1 MLFFMLKLDEF
12 FELVLALEFL
22 FLLLVELV
30 GVFGEE
36 FLLEVFFEWVGF
48 FGWGIG
54 GFLLRV

>member
-22 FLLLVELV
+22 FLLLELV

-54 GFLLRV
+54 GFLLWV

>member
-1 MLFFMLKLDEF
+1 MLKLDEF